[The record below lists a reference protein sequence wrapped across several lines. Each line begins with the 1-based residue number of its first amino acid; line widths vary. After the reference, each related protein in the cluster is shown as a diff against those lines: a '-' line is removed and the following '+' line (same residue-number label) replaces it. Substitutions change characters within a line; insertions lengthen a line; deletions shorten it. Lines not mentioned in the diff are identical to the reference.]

1 MTEKPRKK
9 PAKTKPVP
17 PTVSEPAAPQ
27 DEDWELSKA
36 QIREIE
42 RRVRDIDDPRRFVLA
57 SELLPSFVLYY
68 DVSNNVYVMNDLSAA
83 TVFKKRK
90 AAVAIKALLGKGV
103 RIVEC
108 LKLKSGKLKRVT
120 PVRGRKKKPASL
132 ANGRA
137 GGSARTY
144 SGSRRRPE

>member
-1 MTEKPRKK
+1 MRT
-9 PAKTKPVP
+9 AKAKPVP
-17 PTVSEPAAPQ
+17 PTVSEPAAPE
-27 DEDWELSKA
+27 DEDWELTKA

-57 SELLPSFVLYY
+57 SEFLPSFVLYY

-120 PVRGRKKKPASL
+120 PVRGRKKKPQ
-132 ANGRA
+132 
-137 GGSARTY
+137 
-144 SGSRRRPE
+144 

>member
-9 PAKTKPVP
+9 PKKAKPAP
-17 PTVSEPAAPQ
+17 PTVSEPAAPE

-57 SELLPSFVLYY
+57 SEFLPSFVLYY

-120 PVRGRKKKPASL
+120 PVRGRKKKPA
-132 ANGRA
+132 
-137 GGSARTY
+137 
-144 SGSRRRPE
+144 

>member
-1 MTEKPRKK
+1 MTEEQRKK
-9 PAKTKPVP
+9 PAKAKPIP
-17 PTVSEPAAPQ
+17 PTVSEPAAPE

-57 SELLPSFVLYY
+57 SEFLPSFVLYY
-68 DVSNNVYVMNDLSAA
+68 DISNNVYVMNDLSAA

-120 PVRGRKKKPASL
+120 PVRGRKKKPA
-132 ANGRA
+132 
-137 GGSARTY
+137 
-144 SGSRRRPE
+144 

>member
-1 MTEKPRKK
+1 MTEKPWKK

-17 PTVSEPAAPQ
+17 PAVSEPAAPE

-42 RRVRDIDDPRRFVLA
+42 RRVRDIEDPRRFVLA
-57 SELLPSFVLYY
+57 SELLSSFVLYY
-68 DVSNNVYVMNDLSAA
+68 DVSNNVYVMSNLSAA

-120 PVRGRKKKPASL
+120 PVRERKKKPASL
-132 ANGRA
+132 TNGCA
-137 GGSARTY
+137 GG
-144 SGSRRRPE
+144 

>member
-9 PAKTKPVP
+9 PAKAKPVP
-17 PTVSEPAAPQ
+17 PPVSEPAAPE

-57 SELLPSFVLYY
+57 SEFLPSFVLYY

-120 PVRGRKKKPASL
+120 PVRGRKKKPA
-132 ANGRA
+132 
-137 GGSARTY
+137 
-144 SGSRRRPE
+144 

>member
-9 PAKTKPVP
+9 PAKTKPVA
-17 PTVSEPAAPQ
+17 PTVSEPAAPE

-42 RRVRDIDDPRRFVLA
+42 RRIRDIDDPRRFVLA
-57 SELLPSFVLYY
+57 SEFLPSFVLYY

-83 TVFKKRK
+83 TVFKKRR

-120 PVRGRKKKPASL
+120 PVRGRQKKPA
-132 ANGRA
+132 
-137 GGSARTY
+137 
-144 SGSRRRPE
+144 

>member
-9 PAKTKPVP
+9 PAKAKPVP

-42 RRVRDIDDPRRFVLA
+42 RRVRDMDDPRRFVLA

-68 DVSNNVYVMNDLSAA
+68 DVSDNVYVMNDLSAA

-90 AAVAIKALLGKGV
+90 AAVAVKALLGKRV

-120 PVRGRKKKPASL
+120 PVRGRKKKPA
-132 ANGRA
+132 
-137 GGSARTY
+137 
-144 SGSRRRPE
+144 

>member
-9 PAKTKPVP
+9 PAKAKPVP
-17 PTVSEPAAPQ
+17 PTVSEPAAPE
-27 DEDWELSKA
+27 DEGWELSKA

-42 RRVRDIDDPRRFVLA
+42 RRVRDIDDSRRFVLA

-120 PVRGRKKKPASL
+120 PVRGRKKKPA
-132 ANGRA
+132 
-137 GGSARTY
+137 
-144 SGSRRRPE
+144 

>member
-9 PAKTKPVP
+9 PTKAKPIP
-17 PTVSEPAAPQ
+17 PTVPEPAAPQ

-42 RRVRDIDDPRRFVLA
+42 RRVRDMDDPRRFVLA
-57 SELLPSFVLYY
+57 SEIQPSFVLYY
-68 DVSNNVYVMNDLSAA
+68 DLSNNVYVMNALSAA

-120 PVRGRKKKPASL
+120 PVRGRKKKPA
-132 ANGRA
+132 
-137 GGSARTY
+137 
-144 SGSRRRPE
+144 

>member
-9 PAKTKPVP
+9 PAKAKPVP
-17 PTVSEPAAPQ
+17 PTDSEPAAPE
-27 DEDWELSKA
+27 DEAWELSKA

-42 RRVRDIDDPRRFVLA
+42 RRVRDMDDPRRFVLA
-57 SELLPSFVLYY
+57 SEFLPNFVLYY

-108 LKLKSGKLKRVT
+108 LKLKSGRLKRVT
-120 PVRGRKKKPASL
+120 PVRGRKKKPA
-132 ANGRA
+132 
-137 GGSARTY
+137 
-144 SGSRRRPE
+144 